1 MDRDARIA
9 RVLRYHERT
18 MHRYPGGYARSLGH
32 LDWATQPDPFRAYE
46 GAPIVLLDEIA
57 VGAGH
62 EATWS
67 AVRDATITPAPVDAR
82 TIAQLFYDALAISAW
97 KQAGRSRWALRC
109 NPSSGNLHPTE
120 AYLLCDAFDG
130 PGLFHYAP
138 RMHGLER
145 RRDLDVEAWRAL
157 APDGGMIVG
166 LASIAWREAWKY
178 GERAFRYCM
187 HDVGHAIGALAIAAR
202 PLGWSVRVIEGVD
215 DARIA
220 RLLGLEESRGV
231 ESERPDVLL
240 AIDPQGSRG
249 ALDVAWSDDVV
260 GTACAGVLR
269 GVANRLSSNHQRWDV
284 IDDVEDAS
292 REDGAGEAHPAPP
305 ALVRS
310 NHDGPSPSARLL
322 ARRRRSAVEM
332 DGVTSIS
339 RDAFFRTMRSL
350 VPALTPALH
359 PLPWA
364 PEVHPVVFVHRVE
377 GLEPGLAILVRDPAA
392 EPFLRSRIALADE
405 WVRLPGAPDD
415 LPLYG
420 IAQGDARTIA
430 RALTCHQDIAADGAF
445 AVAMLARFAPVLR
458 ARGPS
463 WYRRLHW
470 EAGHVGQLLYLEA
483 EAHDVAAT
491 GIGCF
496 FDDGIHELLGIESD
510 DLRAL
515 YCFTVGGAVNDPRI
529 QTQPAYSER
538 G

>member
-1 MDRDARIA
+1 MDRDPRVE

-18 MHRYPGGYARSLGH
+18 MHRYPGGYARSLGY

-46 GAPIVLLDEIA
+46 GAAVTLLDEVAI
-57 VGAGH
+57 GEGR
-62 EATWS
+62 EASWS
-67 AVRDATITPAPVDAR
+67 AVREESIAPAPIDAR

-120 AYLLCDAFDG
+120 AYLLTGAIDG
-130 PGLFHYAP
+130 PALFHYAP
-138 RMHGLER
+138 RVHGLER
-145 RRDLDVEAWRAL
+145 RRDVDVDAWRAL
-157 APDGGMIVG
+157 SSDGALIVG

-187 HDVGHAIGALAIAAR
+187 HDVGHAIGALTIAAR
-202 PLGWSVRVIEGVD
+202 PLGWSVRVIEGPSD
-215 DARIA
+215 TQMA
-220 RLLGLEESRGV
+220 RLLGIEESGGI
-231 ESERPDVLL
+231 EAERPDVLL
-240 AIDPQGSRG
+240 AIGGHVGWSEDV
-249 ALDVAWSDDVV
+249 LDA
-260 GTACAGVLR
+260 ACAGRLH
-269 GVANRLSSNHQRWDV
+269 GTTNRLSSNHQRWDV
-284 IDDVEDAS
+284 IEDVEEAS
-292 REDGAGEAHPAPP
+292 REDGLAAAPP
-305 ALVRS
+305 QSRS
-310 NHDGPSPSARLL
+310 TSTPREDTPSPPARVLV
-322 ARRRRSAVEM
+322 RRRRSAVEM
-332 DGVTSIS
+332 DGATAMS

-377 GLEPGLAILVRDPAA
+377 GLDPGLAILVRDPAA
-392 EPFLRSRIALADE
+392 EPFLRERIALAEE

-420 IAQGDARTIA
+420 IAQGDARAIA
-430 RALTCHQDIAADGAF
+430 RSLTCHQDIAADGAF

-458 ARGPS
+458 ERGPS

-470 EAGHVGQLLYLEA
+470 EAGHLGQLLYLEA